1 MDSLTPPHAALPDDA
16 LAKLRRAKGLLEQ
29 PGIAIQ
35 TVNWA
40 GVPLEFVLQR
50 SIPASAKRK
59 IDAVTHKA
67 LNAACNMAV
76 RTMKSDRPFNRS
88 HTGLHKLAV
97 AMTGAA
103 GGFFGMASAPFELPL
118 TTAVMLRSIMDI
130 ARSHGE
136 RIESPE
142 ARVACLEVLAL
153 GGTSKKD
160 DAADTS
166 YFAIRTA
173 LAQQVSAAVNH
184 LATKGLND
192 RGAPALV
199 TLMSRIATY
208 FAIPVS
214 EKLAA
219 EAVPVI
225 GAVTGSGINTIFIG
239 HFQRMAE
246 GHFTV
251 RALERKYGENVVRRA
266 YMSL

>member
-1 MDSLTPPHAALPDDA
+1 MDTSTSQLVMLPNNA
-16 LAKLRRAKGLLEQ
+16 LAELRRTKGLLGQ

-35 TVNWA
+35 IVNLA
-40 GVPLEFVLQR
+40 GVPLESLLKH
-50 SIPASAKRK
+50 SIPASARRK
-59 IDAVTHKA
+59 IDSVTQKA
-67 LNAACNMAV
+67 LDAACKVAV
-76 RTMKSDRPFNRS
+76 RSMKRDGSFSKP
-88 HTGLHKLAV
+88 HTALHKLTVAV
-97 AMTGAA
+97 TGAA

-118 TTAVMLRSIMDI
+118 TTTVMLRSIMDI

-136 RIESPE
+136 HIDSPE
-142 ARVACLEVLAL
+142 ARVACLEVLAF

-192 RGAPALV
+192 RGTPTLV

-219 EAVPVI
+219 EAVPII
-225 GAVTGSGINTIFIG
+225 GAITGSSINTIFIG

-251 RALERKYGENVVRRA
+251 RALERKYGESVVQKTYSA
-266 YMSL
+266 L